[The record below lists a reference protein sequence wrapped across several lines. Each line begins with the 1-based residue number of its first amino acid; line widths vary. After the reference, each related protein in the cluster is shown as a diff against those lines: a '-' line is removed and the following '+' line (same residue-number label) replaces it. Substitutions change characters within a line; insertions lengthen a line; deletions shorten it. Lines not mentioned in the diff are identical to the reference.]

1 MGPSCCGQTRQK
13 AWDDSDLKA
22 TATRPDLLSDLC
34 NLHGLVAVQIPHLG
48 CFVTGRCENFAPVL
62 LGEAHNKWFNI
73 LACDGL
79 LTLGFMQIRGR
90 TSLQHASNT
99 GPVCICW
106 ALGTVC
112 PLSCTS
118 QQRTW
123 HQKIR
128 DHGQRLSA
136 IADVYVT
143 LSSWT
148 TYVIGPRSSN
158 KKVPWQGRGTESQ
171 TTNAVIRR
179 GRHLNILFDQTAIM
193 LD

>member
-1 MGPSCCGQTRQK
+1 MAWLLFRSHILAVLSQDAVKTLLPSCWERHTING
-13 AWDDSDLKA
+13 S
-22 TATRPDLLSDLC
+22 
-34 NLHGLVAVQIPHLG
+34 IPSRAMVYQHW
-48 CFVTGRCENFAPVL
+48 A
-62 LGEAHNKWFNI
+62 
-73 LACDGL
+73 
-79 LTLGFMQIRGR
+79 GFIQIRGR

-128 DHGQRLSA
+128 DHGQRLDHTSMLN
-136 IADVYVT
+136 VHPT
-143 LSSWT
+143 T

-179 GRHLNILFDQTAIM
+179 GSHLNILFDQTAIM
-193 LD
+193 LDEA